1 MAHLEFYKDDVL
13 LFVHLLRPGR
23 TVIGRSDRSDVV
35 LPSEQI
41 SRTHCFLEQ
50 RTEGWWLTD
59 KSSHGTKVNG
69 TQSQRHHLRHLDV
82 LSVGPYVIRF
92 ILNIQAMSTE
102 SQALI
107 RHQMSETTANITK
120 PAAFEE
126 IVDMSSHSVASQRG
140 QLTFS
145 KGPQAGSVHILKHS
159 RMSIGGPGSD
169 IEIDATLPPHAVR
182 IRVVRG
188 RVMVEPGNY
197 PATLAGHRV
206 REITPARKGESVCI
220 GAHRFVID
228 VHINDEHLDSPRF
241 GRMLGQSPCM
251 RQVFG
256 LLNRLSAH
264 NGSVLLTG
272 ESGTGK
278 ELAAHGVHLSS
289 PRADGNFVPINCA
302 GIPENLFESELFGHE
317 KGAFTGAT
325 KQQDGAF
332 HQADKGTL
340 FLDEIGEL
348 PLTAQAK
355 LLRVLDS
362 GEVRRVGAHKASCPD
377 VRVIAATNRNL
388 PEMVQKGTFRGDLY
402 FRLAVLTVRLPPLR
416 DRTEDVPLLATALL
430 KALDENATISKA
442 GLSSLATYHWPGNVR
457 ELRNVLTRAYV
468 MAGPELSTEHFSF
481 NPGTFEVSQRARLLS
496 KDAYAQQE
504 KEAIIIALQ
513 EHQGNKSK
521 AARALGM
528 PRSSLLYKLK
538 RLNIHS

>member
-1 MAHLEFYKDDVL
+1 MAHLEFYKDDIL

-35 LPSEQI
+35 LPSDLI
-41 SRTHCFLEQ
+41 SRTHCFIEQ
-50 RTEGWWLTD
+50 RTGGWWVTD
-59 KSSHGTKVNG
+59 KSSHGTCVNE
-69 TQSQRHHLRHLDV
+69 SAIQRHHLSHLDV
-82 LSVGPYVIRF
+82 LSVGPYIIRF
-92 ILNIQAMSTE
+92 ILNIQSLSTE
-102 SQALI
+102 SQAFI
-107 RHQMSETTANITK
+107 RQQMSETTATLNK

-126 IVDMSSHSVASQRG
+126 IMDMSGQSIASQRG
-140 QLTFS
+140 RLTFS
-145 KGPQAGSVHILKHS
+145 EGPHKGRTHVLTHS
-159 RMSIGGPGSD
+159 RTSLGGTGSD
-169 IEIDATLPPHAVR
+169 IVIDDVLPPNSVR

-188 RVMVEPGNY
+188 RVMIEPGGY
-197 PATLAGHRV
+197 PSTLAGHRV
-206 REITPARKGESVCI
+206 REITPARKGEAVCV
-220 GAHRFVID
+220 GEHSFVID
-228 VHINDEHLDSPRF
+228 VLIDNEHPSSPRF
-241 GRMLGQSPCM
+241 GRMLGQSACM

-256 LLNRLSAH
+256 LLNRVSAH

-278 ELAAHGVHLSS
+278 ELAAHGIHLSS
-289 PRADGNFVPINCA
+289 PRAEGQFVPINCA

-332 HQADKGTL
+332 HHANKGTL

-362 GEVRRVGAHKASCPD
+362 GEVRRVGAHNASCPD

-388 PEMVQKGTFRGDLY
+388 PDMVRLGTFRGDLY

-416 DRTEDVPLLATALL
+416 DRTGDIPLLATSLL
-430 KALDENATISKA
+430 RNLDDAATITPA
-442 GLSSLATYHWPGNVR
+442 GLTALTTYHWPGNVR
-457 ELRNVLTRAYV
+457 ELRNVITRAYV
-468 MAGPELSTEHFSF
+468 MGGMELSTEHFSF
-481 NPGTFEVSQRARLLS
+481 NPGTFEVGTQHRLLS
-496 KDAYAQQE
+496 KDEYAQQE

-538 RLNIHS
+538 RLDIHG